1 MSISSEDI
9 ENVKVLAKTFSLGV
23 KVIPNILKEN
33 AGLLNEII
41 ENMCVE
47 DPSIVI
53 EWTVPFPRTGRGQT
67 KRALI
72 QYITTHGGINEFNSD
87 VIFSFQNGRQ
97 LTNCL
102 NGLPAWSYHDR
113 TNPNVPD
120 VGNCFRVTKVTER
133 TAELEDYQRIFNI

>member
-9 ENVKVLAKTFSLGV
+9 ENVKVLAKTFSL
-23 KVIPNILKEN
+23 
-33 AGLLNEII
+33 
-41 ENMCVE
+41 
-47 DPSIVI
+47 DPIIVI

>member
-23 KVIPNILKEN
+23 KAIPNILKEN

-41 ENMCVE
+41 EN
-47 DPSIVI
+47 I
-53 EWTVPFPRTGRGQT
+53 GQT